1 LSNIFGKKN
10 QHFKAWH
17 YLLQAMKIPK
27 PKSPCLFLEEN
38 AYSHTKDFEMTLLL
52 YYISP
57 DRDFG
62 MDCCLK
68 YKGPND
74 ELVLYNIPFYAKQ
87 ISSLEWKQLKFPVP
101 EGFVSSSIG
110 VNQAGTM
117 NIRTVDYKISEN
129 GSYSLQQ
136 SGVHT
141 RNFWAAWDKETL
153 QTSGWIDILP
163 PPDFEVRDTFI
174 KGLED
179 IRLCNSFWT
188 ATTQEYS
195 YCDANRIAFGQ
206 NYPDLTFQILKPHVE
221 THCEKNW
228 IPLPCGKLIYGWF
241 PLQIGKVSGDRLEI
255 VIENQTP
262 KWFKHLRGSASPVEI
277 GGELWVLTHMVNA
290 RSCAH

>member
-1 LSNIFGKKN
+1 MLLLTCPLFRQTQAQQLDDQKSLPELVQVVVCVEEYQNLVYEPAVVKFAMALNLHFAAFQREMYETRSNLGGYYEEIWYSKYRIGCCHMLLDEQLEGEYKLLQAFDMCPHRVEPLMILVKHFREN
-10 QHFKAWH
+10 DQRFKAWH

-117 NIRTVDYKISEN
+117 SKDTTV
-129 GSYSLQQ
+129 
-136 SGVHT
+136 
-141 RNFWAAWDKETL
+141 
-153 QTSGWIDILP
+153 
-163 PPDFEVRDTFI
+163 
-174 KGLED
+174 
-179 IRLCNSFWT
+179 
-188 ATTQEYS
+188 TTQHQQYICIDM
-195 YCDANRIAFGQ
+195 YN
-206 NYPDLTFQILKPHVE
+206 L
-221 THCEKNW
+221 
-228 IPLPCGKLIYGWF
+228 
-241 PLQIGKVSGDRLEI
+241 DRLI
-255 VIENQTP
+255 PVLRI
-262 KWFKHLRGSASPVEI
+262 RGSRI
-277 GGELWVLTHMVNA
+277 K
-290 RSCAH
+290 